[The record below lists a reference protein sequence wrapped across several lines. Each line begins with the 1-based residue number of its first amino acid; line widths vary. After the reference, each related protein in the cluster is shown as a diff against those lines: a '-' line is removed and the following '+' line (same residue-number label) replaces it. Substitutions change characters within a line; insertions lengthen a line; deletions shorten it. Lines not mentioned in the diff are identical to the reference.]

1 MCSNF
6 LHTQWLVVRD
16 DVGTTSR
23 RLAQFA
29 ALSLS
34 MVLYKPPSLVVN
46 VFAYAETMEYSR
58 GRRTFERTRRVD
70 LDVNYRSAGPD
81 GGRAR
86 GKTRALS
93 EGGRRRREE
102 KKTPT
107 AHSQRQARLDG
118 AELVALVVVNKAVT
132 LLSHRGINASY
143 HALGE
148 QTPRANPSL
157 SRIHLSFRAAC
168 MHSKERP
175 RRKDAR
181 ANLLPK

>member
-16 DVGTTSR
+16 DVGRGTAS

-34 MVLYKPPSLVVN
+34 MVLYKPPGLVVN

-70 LDVNYRSAGPD
+70 LDVNYRSPGPD
-81 GGRAR
+81 VSREKEKDGVGRTGPR
-86 GKTRALS
+86 GEKDSRADGKRGWKK
-93 EGGRRRREE
+93 ETWKKRRHRQ
-102 KKTPT
+102 
-107 AHSQRQARLDG
+107 HSQRQARLDG

-132 LLSHRGINASY
+132 LFSHRGINASY

-157 SRIHLSFRAAC
+157 
-168 MHSKERP
+168 
-175 RRKDAR
+175 AR
-181 ANLLPK
+181 ASILVFVRLAC